1 MDGWVGSGDHA
12 SRVVEFGLGA
22 TRVST
27 GIGRGAGGMMGGT
40 EMKVPIS
47 GTGDSLHCQ
56 ILVGN
61 CPSPVNGAF

>member
-47 GTGDSLHCQ
+47 GTWDSSSLDTCWE
-56 ILVGN
+56 L
-61 CPSPVNGAF
+61 PESS